1 MLLCCFHASAQKR
14 DYYWVFGSSVD
25 IDFNTIPPTVDTTRS
40 ILTEEPSASIS
51 DNVGNLQF
59 YVGCSSLDQS
69 NNGFKKFTVR
79 SYNDSIMLGG
89 DSLIGN
95 GSMTQGLLI
104 IPRPGFST
112 EYYIFHINY
121 PGDKLYYSTL
131 DMSLNNGFGEVTS
144 SNILLSDSM
153 SEKLNAVKAAN
164 GKDWWIVAMGHKPQT
179 YFYIYKLDSNAI
191 SFKGLSN
198 TATTAFPDGWC
209 GQMIFSK
216 EGDKLL
222 SAGCH
227 AKTYIY
233 DFDRCTGVISNP
245 IFIDDGQLMTGRYG
259 ASFSPNGQYI
269 YLSSADSLW
278 QFDIQATNIPASKQL
293 IFSIPNS
300 NFRLGQHLLAP
311 DGKIYIVNPYIY
323 PTLTP
328 NDSMNSHL
336 SVINAPNNAGI
347 FCNFSAYSFSLEDRK
362 SYSGLPNMP
371 NYNLGV
377 LENVNCDSILATNI
391 NNSKQNQHFNLY
403 PNPAQNYFTVEA
415 VSTSSHL
422 KTIECYTIEG
432 ELLIRNN
439 CPFSSSKIIF
449 ETTQLKSGI
458 YFVKIIDDEGASH
471 VKKVV
476 ISK

>member
-1 MLLCCFHASAQKR
+1 
-14 DYYWVFGSSVD
+14 
-25 IDFNTIPPTVDTTRS
+25 
-40 ILTEEPSASIS
+40 
-51 DNVGNLQF
+51 
-59 YVGCSSLDQS
+59 
-69 NNGFKKFTVR
+69 
-79 SYNDSIMLGG
+79 
-89 DSLIGN
+89 
-95 GSMTQGLLI
+95 
-104 IPRPGFST
+104 
-112 EYYIFHINY
+112 
-121 PGDKLYYSTL
+121 
-131 DMSLNNGFGEVTS
+131 
-144 SNILLSDSM
+144 
-153 SEKLNAVKAAN
+153 
-164 GKDWWIVAMGHKPQT
+164 
-179 YFYIYKLDSNAI
+179 
-191 SFKGLSN
+191 
-198 TATTAFPDGWC
+198 
-209 GQMIFSK
+209 
-216 EGDKLL
+216 
-222 SAGCH
+222 
-227 AKTYIY
+227 
-233 DFDRCTGVISNP
+233 
-245 IFIDDGQLMTGRYG
+245 
-259 ASFSPNGQYI
+259 
-269 YLSSADSLW
+269 
-278 QFDIQATNIPASKQL
+278 
-293 IFSIPNS
+293 
-300 NFRLGQHLLAP
+300 LLAP